1 MFSQKGLNEW
11 EDLRNGST
19 LIFDSYLKGA
29 LLRKLAYVNR
39 FYFEIFLRIPG
50 SD

>member
-1 MFSQKGLNEW
+1 MFSQKELNEW

-19 LIFDSYLKGA
+19 LIFDSFLKVI
-29 LLRKLAYVNR
+29 LLRKLAYLNR
-39 FYFEIFLRIPG
+39 FYFKIFLRIPG